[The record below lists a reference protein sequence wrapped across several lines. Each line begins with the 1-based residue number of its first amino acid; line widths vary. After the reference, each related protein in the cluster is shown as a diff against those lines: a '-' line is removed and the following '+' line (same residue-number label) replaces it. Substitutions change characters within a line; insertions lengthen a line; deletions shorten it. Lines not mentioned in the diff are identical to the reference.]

1 MVVCE
6 FGPATAA
13 RYIKLGVDEGA
24 DLLCGG
30 QKLGGSTTYRLGASI
45 WTRDVARA
53 HRLAAS
59 HAGNVCPGA
68 A

>member
-13 RYIKLGVDEGA
+13 RYIKRRVDEGA

-30 QKLGGSTTYRLGASI
+30 QKLGGSTTYGLGAEVKSV
-45 WTRDVARA
+45 WVS
-53 HRLAAS
+53 LE
-59 HAGNVCPGA
+59 
-68 A
+68 